1 MLTQEEDM
9 EIAAL
14 RGRGWSVSA
23 IARHTGR
30 DRKTVKAYL
39 AGQAKRRE
47 RTPSVLEPYRDYLA
61 ARFVDDPHVLGTVLF
76 GELGR
81 LGFDRSYQTFV
92 RQLRVMGLRPV
103 CECCRRGGVDVTTEI
118 DHPPGEELQFDWLEL
133 RETPWGQPAY
143 VLIGA
148 LSYSGCCRG
157 VFSEAQTGPH
167 VIESLDGVLRRLGG
181 TTRRWRTDRM
191 AGVVHPG
198 SDRLLAEFAACAKHY
213 GVGVDVCPARRA
225 KRKGVAEA
233 AVKYLTRSWWCSA
246 AVATPAQAQMSL
258 DRFCVEVAD
267 ERRRGAGTIAK
278 LAASE
283 GLLGLPSAPFPAEIC
298 VERGVSR
305 SALVAFEGNH
315 YSVPAALAGVAQVTV
330 RARLGEQTLVIVS
343 AAGTQV
349 AKHRRAPSGTGQLIR
364 CAEHAAGLEQAVLSA
379 FTTHKPC
386 RRKQNRPPG
395 QAALQ
400 AAAILRGEQPAAAND
415 GGGVVI
421 DLERYAQ
428 LAQVAR

>member
-14 RGRGWSVSA
+14 DGRGWSVSA

-30 DRKTVKAYL
+30 DRKTVKVYL
-39 AGQAKRRE
+39 KGEAKRR
-47 RTPSVLEPYRDYLA
+47 RRRAPSVLEPYRDYLV
-61 ARFVDDPHVLGTVLF
+61 ARFADDPHVLGSVLF
-76 GELGR
+76 REVGE
-81 LGFDRSYQTFV
+81 LGFDRSYSTLT
-92 RQLRVMGLRPV
+92 RELRVLGLRPR
-103 CECCRRGGVDVTTEI
+103 CECCRRGGIEVTTEI
-118 DHPPGEELQFDWLEL
+118 DHPAGEELQFDWLEL
-133 RETPWGQPAY
+133 PETPWGQPAY

-148 LSYSGCCRG
+148 LSHSGRCRG
-157 VFSEAQTGPH
+157 VFCEGQTGPH

-181 TTRRWRTDRM
+181 TTRRWRTDHM
-191 AGVVHPG
+191 AGVVYPG
-198 SDRLLAEFAACAKHY
+198 TDRLLPEFVACAKHY
-213 GVGVDVCPARRA
+213 GVDVCPARRP
-225 KRKGVAEA
+225 KRKGVAES
-233 AVKYLTRSWWCSA
+233 AVNYLTQSWWRSA

-258 DRFCVEVAD
+258 DRFCVDVAD

-278 LAASE
+278 LATSE
-283 GLLGLPSAPFPAEIC
+283 RLLGLPRGPFPAEIC
-298 VERGVSR
+298 VERPVSN

-315 YSVPAALAGVAQVTV
+315 YSVPAALAGAPQVTV
-330 RARLGEQTLVIVS
+330 RARLGEQTLQIVS
-343 AAGTQV
+343 AAGTLI
-349 AKHRRAPSGTGQLIR
+349 AKHRRAPAGTEQVIR
-364 CAEHAAGLEQAVLSA
+364 SAEHAAGLEQAVLSA

-400 AAAILRGEQPAAAND
+400 AAAVLRGEHPAND

-428 LAQVAR
+428 LAEVAR

>member
-14 RGRGWSVSA
+14 RGRGWTVSA

-30 DRKTVKAYL
+30 DRKTIKAYL
-39 AGQAKRRE
+39 AGDAKRRE
-47 RTPSVLEPYRDYLA
+47 RAASVLEPYRSYLQ

-76 GELGR
+76 GELGV
-81 LGFDRSYQTFV
+81 LGFDRSYQTFT
-92 RQLRVMGLRPV
+92 RELRALGLRPA

-133 RETPWGQPAY
+133 RETPWGQAAY
-143 VLIGA
+143 VLVGV
-148 LSYSGCCRG
+148 LSHSGRCRG
-157 VFSEAQTGPH
+157 VFCEGQTGPH

-191 AGVVHPG
+191 AGVVYPG
-198 SDRLLAEFAACAKHY
+198 TDRLLGEFAACAKHY
-213 GVGVDVCPARRA
+213 GVGVDVCPPRRA

-246 AVATPAQAQMSL
+246 TIATPAQAQMSL
-258 DRFCVEVAD
+258 DRFCVDVAD
-267 ERRRGAGTIAK
+267 LRRRGPGTITK

-283 GLLGLPSAPFPAEIC
+283 VLLGLPSAPFPAEIC

-315 YSVPAALAGVAQVTV
+315 YSVPAALAGAPQVTV
-330 RARLGEQTLVIVS
+330 RARLGEQTVRIVS
-343 AAGTQV
+343 AAGTLV

-364 CAEHAAGLEQAVLSA
+364 SAEHAAGLEQAVLSA
-379 FTTHKPC
+379 FTTRPPC

-395 QAALQ
+395 QAALK
-400 AAAILRGEQPAAAND
+400 AAAILRGEQPAD
-415 GGGVVI
+415 GGVVI
-421 DLERYAQ
+421 DLEHYAQ

>member
-14 RGRGWSVSA
+14 DGRGWSVSA

-39 AGQAKRRE
+39 AGQAKRR
-47 RTPSVLEPYRDYLA
+47 RRAPSVLEPYRDYLA

-76 GELGR
+76 REVGG

-92 RQLRVMGLRPV
+92 RELRVLGLRPR

-133 RETPWGQPAY
+133 RETPWGEPAY
-143 VLIGA
+143 VLIGV
-148 LSYSGCCRG
+148 LSHSGRCRG
-157 VFSEAQTGPH
+157 VFCEGQTGPH

-181 TTRRWRTDRM
+181 TTRRWRTDHM
-191 AGVVHPG
+191 AGVVYPG
-198 SDRLLAEFAACAKHY
+198 TDRLLAEFVACAKHY
-213 GVGVDVCPARRA
+213 GAAVDVCPSRRPR
-225 KRKGVAEA
+225 RKGVAEA

-246 AVATPAQAQMSL
+246 ALATPAQAQMSL

-267 ERRRGAGTIAK
+267 ERRRGRSTIAK
-278 LAASE
+278 LATSE
-283 GLLGLPSAPFPAEIC
+283 RLLGLPSTPFPAEIC
-298 VERGVSR
+298 VERPVSR

-315 YSVPAALAGVAQVTV
+315 YSVPAALAGAPQVTV
-330 RARLGEQTLVIVS
+330 RARLGEQTVRIVS

-349 AKHRRAPSGTGQLIR
+349 AKHRRAPSGTGQVIR

-379 FTTHKPC
+379 FTTHRPC
-386 RRKQNRPPG
+386 QRKQNRPPG
-395 QAALQ
+395 PAAL
-400 AAAILRGEQPAAAND
+400 AAAAVLRGEHPAND
-415 GGGVVI
+415 GGGGVVI

>member
-14 RGRGWSVSA
+14 DGRGWSVSA

-39 AGQAKRRE
+39 AGQAKRR
-47 RTPSVLEPYRDYLA
+47 RRAPSVLEPYRDYLA

-76 GELGR
+76 REVGG
-81 LGFDRSYQTFV
+81 LGFDRSYQTFT
-92 RQLRVMGLRPV
+92 RELRTLELRPR

-133 RETPWGQPAY
+133 RETPWGQPAF

-148 LSYSGCCRG
+148 LSYSGRCRG
-157 VFSEAQTGPH
+157 VFSEGQTGPH

-191 AGVVHPG
+191 VGVVCPG
-198 SDRLLAEFAACAKHY
+198 TDRLLPEFAACAKHY
-213 GVGVDVCPARRA
+213 GVGVDPCPARRPR
-225 KRKGVAEA
+225 RKGVAEA

-246 AVATPAQAQMSL
+246 VVATPAQAQAAL
-258 DRFCVEVAD
+258 DRFCVDVAD
-267 ERRRGAGTIAK
+267 ERRRGPGTIAK

-298 VERGVSR
+298 VERPVSR

-315 YSVPAALAGVAQVTV
+315 YSVPAALAGTPQVTV

-349 AKHRRAPSGTGQLIR
+349 AKHRRAPAGTGQRVR

-379 FTTHKPC
+379 FTTRPPC

-400 AAAILRGEQPAAAND
+400 AAAILRGEQPVD
-415 GGGVVI
+415 GGVVI

>member
-14 RGRGWSVSA
+14 RGRGWTVAA

-39 AGQAKRRE
+39 KGQAKRR
-47 RTPSVLEPYRDYLA
+47 RRAPSVLEPYRDYLA
-61 ARFVDDPHVLGTVLF
+61 ARFTDDPHVLGSVLF
-76 GELGR
+76 REVGA
-81 LGFDRSYQTFV
+81 LGFDRSYSTLT
-92 RQLRVMGLRPV
+92 RELRVLELRPA
-103 CECCRRGGVDVTTEI
+103 CECCRRGGVDVTIEI

-148 LSYSGCCRG
+148 LSHSGRCRG
-157 VFSEAQTGPH
+157 VFSEGQTGPH

-191 AGVVHPG
+191 AGVVYPG
-198 SDRLLAEFAACAKHY
+198 SDRLLPEFTACAKHY

-225 KRKGVAEA
+225 RRKGVAEA
-233 AVKYLTRSWWCSA
+233 AVKYLTQSWWRSA
-246 AVATPAQAQMSL
+246 ALATPAQAQAAL
-258 DRFCVEVAD
+258 DRFCVDVAD
-267 ERRRGAGTIAK
+267 QRRRGGCTIAQI
-278 LAASE
+278 AATE
-283 GLLGLPSAPFPAEIC
+283 GLLGLPSVPFPAEIC
-298 VERGVSR
+298 VERPVSR

-315 YSVPAALAGVAQVTV
+315 YSVPAALAGAPQVTI
-330 RARLGEQTLVIVS
+330 RARSGEQTLRIIS
-343 AAGTQV
+343 AAGTLI
-349 AKHRRAPSGTGQLIR
+349 AKHRRAPSGAGQLIR
-364 CAEHAAGLEQAVLSA
+364 SAEHAAGLEQAVLSA
-379 FTTHKPC
+379 FTTHRPC

-395 QAALQ
+395 QAAL
-400 AAAILRGEQPAAAND
+400 AAAAVLRGEQPAD
-415 GGGVVI
+415 GGVVI

-428 LAQVAR
+428 LAEVAR

>member
-30 DRKTVKAYL
+30 DRKTVRVYL
-39 AGQAKRRE
+39 AGQAKLRGHAV
-47 RTPSVLEPYRDYLA
+47 SVLEPYRDYLA
-61 ARFVDDPHVLGTVLF
+61 ARFADDPHVLGTVLF
-76 GELGR
+76 GEVGE
-81 LGFDRSYQTFV
+81 LGFDRSYQTFT
-92 RQLRVMGLRPV
+92 RELRALGLRPA
-103 CECCRRGGVDVTTEI
+103 CECCRRGGVDVTIEI

-143 VLIGA
+143 VLIGV
-148 LSYSGCCRG
+148 LSHSGRCRG
-157 VFSEAQTGPH
+157 VFSEGQTGAH

-191 AGVVHPG
+191 AGVVYPG
-198 SDRLLAEFAACAKHY
+198 TDRLLPEFAACAKHY
-213 GVGVDVCPARRA
+213 GVSVDVCPARRA
-225 KRKGVAEA
+225 RRKGVAEA

-246 AVATPAQAQMSL
+246 AVRTQGEAQASL

-267 ERRRGAGTIAK
+267 RRRRGPSTIAK
-278 LAASE
+278 QAASE
-283 GLLGLPSAPFPAEIC
+283 RLLGLPTGPFPAEIC
-298 VERGVSR
+298 VERSVSR

-315 YSVPAALAGVAQVTV
+315 YSVPAALAGAARVTV
-330 RARLGEQTLVIVS
+330 RARLGEQTLRIVS
-343 AAGTQV
+343 AAGTLI
-349 AKHRRAPSGTGQLIR
+349 AAHRRVPAGAGQR
-364 CAEHAAGLEQAVLSA
+364 VRSAEHAAGLEQAVLSA

-395 QAALQ
+395 QAAL
-400 AAAILRGEQPAAAND
+400 AAAAVLRGEEPAGD
-415 GGGVVI
+415 GGVVI
-421 DLERYAQ
+421 DLERYAL
-428 LAQVAR
+428 LAEVAR

>member
-39 AGQAKRRE
+39 AGQAKRR
-47 RTPSVLEPYRDYLA
+47 RRAPSVLEPYRDYLA

-76 GELGR
+76 REVGG
-81 LGFDRSYQTFV
+81 LGFDRSYQTFT
-92 RQLRVMGLRPV
+92 RELRVLGLRPR

-133 RETPWGQPAY
+133 RETPWGQPAF
-143 VLIGA
+143 VLVGA

-157 VFSEAQTGPH
+157 VFSEGQTGPH

-191 AGVVHPG
+191 AGVVYPG
-198 SDRLLAEFAACAKHY
+198 TDRLLGEFVACAKHY
-213 GVGVDVCPARRA
+213 GVAVDVCPARRA

-246 AVATPAQAQMSL
+246 ALATPAQAQMSL
-258 DRFCVEVAD
+258 DRFCVDVAD
-267 ERRRGAGTIAK
+267 QRRRGPGSIAK
-278 LAASE
+278 LAGSE
-283 GLLGLPSAPFPAEIC
+283 GLLRLPSAPFPAEIC

-315 YSVPAALAGVAQVTV
+315 YSVPAALAGAPQVTV
-330 RARLGEQTLVIVS
+330 RARLGEQTVVIVS

-349 AKHRRAPSGTGQLIR
+349 AEHRRAPAGTGQLVR
-364 CAEHAAGLEQAVLSA
+364 SAEHAAGLEQAVLSA
-379 FTTHKPC
+379 FTTDKPC

-395 QAALQ
+395 PAAL
-400 AAAILRGEQPAAAND
+400 AAAAVLRGEQPAND

-428 LAQVAR
+428 LAEVAR